1 MGATIGD
8 NARAFHKS
16 SVSFSYVSINIDRGS
31 EARWALN
38 GEGGGR
44 EGSGVALSIQVS
56 LSLSLSLDPNVSP
69 TPFFASYET
78 ASFIDLAPYEYDFW
92 FHSLRLDQ
100 NIPHP

>member
-1 MGATIGD
+1 MG
-8 NARAFHKS
+8 RA
-16 SVSFSYVSINIDRGS
+16 
-31 EARWALN
+31 E
-38 GEGGGR
+38 GGR
-44 EGSGVALSIQVS
+44 EVAWRYQFRF